1 MWLFSDWML
10 RLFGDPTYADE
21 AVTPLRILTVA
32 SIPAFL
38 NGILGTR
45 VRVRKRSLPLIVA
58 ATIATVITLGLGWFL
73 LQNPDLGIDGLAYAY
88 VIGQAAATPYLY
100 FEARESYEAVPMEPL
115 VGQPLE

>member
-38 NGILGTR
+38 NGLLGTR
-45 VRVRKRSLPLIVA
+45 VRVRKRSLPLIIA
-58 ATIATVITLGLGWFL
+58 ATIAIVITLGLGSFL
-73 LQNPDLGIDGLAYAY
+73 PENPGFAFDGHASAS
-88 VIGQAAATPYLY
+88 VIGQAARPPCCYAETRQCWY
-100 FEARESYEAVPMEPL
+100 AVRRGAPL
-115 VGQPLE
+115 A